1 MDTIVPIT
9 KLRNFYDSL
18 ARLGLSTNT
27 QLSIVKDI
35 NRENK
40 YKRLIYLY
48 EESKNFF
55 SEYDNINEPFL
66 PENLDHRKNIPDF
79 DKIEI
84 ISNTHDVISVL
95 QKGNPEIKVVDH
107 SNYNFEYIQREV
119 PTSRITN
126 TKSKAGRKS
135 GAGGID
141 FIGLTCKQDK
151 LPILGE
157 IKVAGDQN
165 SFYALIQLLT
175 YLSEL
180 YTPNQ
185 IKRINNTK
193 LYGSDYNFMPSAT
206 FYLYV
211 LLVFTDMGEW
221 KKDLLRETKT
231 LAECIARDINE
242 IEEIVFLKMHPETKK
257 ITKI

>member
-1 MDTIVPIT
+1 MDTIIPIT

-18 ARLGLSTNT
+18 AKLGLSTNT

-35 NRENK
+35 NREDK
-40 YKRLIYLY
+40 YKRLISLY
-48 EESKNFF
+48 EESKKDF
-55 SEYDNINEPFL
+55 SEYGNINEPFL

-79 DKIEI
+79 DKIET
-84 ISNTHDVISVL
+84 ISTTPDVISVL
-95 QKGNPEIKVVDH
+95 QKGNPEIHVDD

-141 FIGLTCKQDK
+141 FIGLTCKKDK

-185 IKRINNTK
+185 IKRIKDTK
-193 LYGSDYNFMPSAT
+193 LYGIDYNFMPTVT
-206 FYLYV
+206 FYLYI
-211 LLVFTDMGEW
+211 LLVFTNMGEE
-221 KKDLLRETKT
+221 KKHLLHETKT

-242 IEEIVFLKMHPETKK
+242 IEEIVFLKMHPETKI

>member
-1 MDTIVPIT
+1 M
-9 KLRNFYDSL
+9 
-18 ARLGLSTNT
+18 
-27 QLSIVKDI
+27 
-35 NRENK
+35 
-40 YKRLIYLY
+40 Y
-48 EESKNFF
+48 EESKRDF
-55 SEYDNINEPFL
+55 SEYGNINESFL
-66 PENLDHRKNIPDF
+66 PENLDHRKNLPDF
-79 DKIEI
+79 DKVEI
-84 ISNTHDVISVL
+84 ISTTHDVISVL
-95 QKGNPEIKVVDH
+95 QRRNPEINVDD

-141 FIGLTCKQDK
+141 FIGLTCKKDIK

-185 IKRINNTK
+185 IKRIKDTK
-193 LYGSDYNFMPSAT
+193 LYGLDYNFMPGAT

-211 LLVFTDMGEW
+211 LLVFTNMGER

-231 LAECIARDINE
+231 LAARIEKDIKE
-242 IEEIVFLKMHPETKK
+242 IEEIVFLQINPETKI